1 MLAGILQYFRTE
13 GLVITLSRTET
24 QAELKQIRT
33 NPLSRIETFF
43 KERKLKKEKKLLQLQ
58 LAILSGGITRMK

>member
-1 MLAGILQYFRTE
+1 LNTE
-13 GLVITLSRTET
+13 GLTIIQSKT
-24 QAELKQIRT
+24 QNELKRFRV
-33 NPLSRIETFF
+33 NPLYKIETFF

>member
-1 MLAGILQYFRTE
+1 VE
-13 GLVITLSRTET
+13 GLIIIQSKT
-24 QAELKQIRT
+24 QNELKRFRV
-33 NPLSRIETFF
+33 NPLYKIETFF